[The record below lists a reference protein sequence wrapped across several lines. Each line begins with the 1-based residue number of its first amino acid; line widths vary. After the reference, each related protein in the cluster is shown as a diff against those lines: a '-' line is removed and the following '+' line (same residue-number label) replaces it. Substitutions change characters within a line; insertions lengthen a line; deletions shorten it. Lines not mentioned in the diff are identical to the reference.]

1 MSQSQAAG
9 RPEGLGLDDAKLAWA
24 GTQEGRTEQE
34 KDRFALATAIIVRGI
49 AEHGAVSPESLG
61 AQLGLEPTRIRE
73 ILAGLATLGMEMD
86 AEGNVVGAA
95 LTSTPTP
102 HAVRLGGRAL
112 FAWCALDTLFIPG
125 LAGERADIESTCP
138 VSGEA
143 IRLRVSPDGACDY
156 APSGAVL
163 SVLLPGAS
171 GLQVGPASPT

>member
-1 MSQSQAAG
+1 MSQSEAADTLQG
-9 RPEGLGLDDAKLAWA
+9 VGLDEAKLAWA
-24 GTQEGRTEQE
+24 GTLEGRTDEE
-34 KDRFALATAIIVRGI
+34 KDRFALATAVIVRGI

-61 AQLGLEPTRIRE
+61 SQLGLEPTRIRE
-73 ILAGLATLGMEMD
+73 ILAGLATMGMEMD
-86 AEGNVVGAA
+86 AEGSVVGAA

-125 LAGERADIESTCP
+125 LVGEAADIESMCP
-138 VSGEA
+138 VSGDA

-171 GLQVGPASPT
+171 GLQVGPASPS